1 MVNIRF
7 VHVLSHFCLVYFTMV
22 SSSHSALFSTF
33 SSQLNLYQ
41 VLLIFVPLFSS
52 TLNYYNS
59 LQSQSSYFSSSI
71 APPLFLILILVFA
84 FLQSAGVVDRSWKR
98 PIVARPLH
106 LKAYI
111 VLLMRLMRLVLMI
124 RLVMMMMR
132 LVLMKRTLQN
142 ATVPTMSSVT
152 AASSCHC
159 KLKI

>member
-41 VLLIFVPLFSS
+41 VLLIFAPLFSS
-52 TLNYYNS
+52 TLDYYNS

-84 FLQSAGVVDRSWKR
+84 FLQSTGVVDRSWKR
-98 PIVARPLH
+98 PVVARPLH
-106 LKAYI
+106 LMSYI
-111 VLLMRLMRLVLMI
+111 GHCVVDEADDEAGDGEADVDGSGPCRMRRCQQCQV
-124 RLVMMMMR
+124 
-132 LVLMKRTLQN
+132 
-142 ATVPTMSSVT
+142 
-152 AASSCHC
+152 
-159 KLKI
+159 

>member
-41 VLLIFVPLFSS
+41 VLLIFAPLFSS
-52 TLNYYNS
+52 TLDYYNS

-84 FLQSAGVVDRSWKR
+84 FLQSTGVVNWSWKC
-98 PIVARPLH
+98 PVVARPLH
-106 LKAYI
+106 LMSYI
-111 VLLMRLMRLVLMI
+111 GDGVVDEAGDGEVDENGSGADERDLAEGDGANNV
-124 RLVMMMMR
+124 
-132 LVLMKRTLQN
+132 KCDC
-142 ATVPTMSSVT
+142 S
-152 AASSCHC
+152 
-159 KLKI
+159 